1 MPTLS
6 IEKGTRMNHTAEPP
20 VYSPPPGLQLPRLAR
35 VRQRFDTRRIADIEA
50 ELAPQFARVAADAIG
65 PGMRVAITAGSRG
78 IADIDRIT
86 AAVVAEVR
94 GLGAEPFVVSAMGSH
109 GGATPEGQRAVLAS
123 YGITAERVGCPVVA
137 EIDTV
142 HLGDTADG
150 IAVYVDR
157 AAYEADAIVLLN
169 RVKPH
174 TILTGELGSGLMKI
188 AGIGLGNPIGADS
201 IHRLGLSR
209 HLLPVARMVLERAP
223 VRLGVAIVDNSLD
236 QTWKI
241 EVVPAADIEAAD
253 RRLLAEARALLPNIP
268 FDPIDVLVI
277 DTIGKNISGTGMD
290 PNVIGMHRR
299 IGGAPERTI
308 ERIVALD
315 LSDASHG
322 NANGVGM
329 ADIIT
334 ERLRSRIDWHA
345 TYTNALTANFLT
357 GIKLPL
363 ACPSGQAAV
372 ALAARAF
379 EADTLRLV
387 RIVDT
392 AHLEYLWVSPALLAE
407 LDHYPMLEQAGDL
420 EEMIFGDE
428 LSSE

>member
-1 MPTLS
+1 M
-6 IEKGTRMNHTAEPP
+6 
-20 VYSPPPGLQLPRLAR
+20 PRLAR
-35 VRQRFDTRRIADIEA
+35 VRQRFDTRRVANVEA

-94 GLGAEPFVVSAMGSH
+94 RLGAEPFVVSAMGSH
-109 GGATPEGQRAVLAS
+109 GGATPEGQREVLAS
-123 YGITAERVGCPVVA
+123 YGITPERVGCPVIA

-223 VRLGVAIVDNSLD
+223 VRLGVAIVENSLD

-241 EVVPAADIEAAD
+241 EVVPAPQIEAAD
-253 RRLLAEARALLPNIP
+253 RRLLTEARALLPNIP

-315 LSDASHG
+315 LSDESHG

-334 ERLRSRIDWHA
+334 ERLRARIDWHA

-379 EADTLRLV
+379 EDETIRVV
-387 RIVDT
+387 RIADT
-392 AHLEYLWVSPALLAE
+392 AHLEYLWVSRALLAE
-407 LDHYPMLEQAGDL
+407 LDRYPTLEQAGDL
-420 EEMIFGDE
+420 EEMIF
-428 LSSE
+428 

>member
-1 MPTLS
+1 M
-6 IEKGTRMNHTAEPP
+6 
-20 VYSPPPGLQLPRLAR
+20 PRLAR
-35 VRQRFDTRRIADIEA
+35 VRQRFDTRRVASVEA

-94 GLGAEPFVVSAMGSH
+94 RLGAEPFVVSAMGSH
-109 GGATPEGQRAVLAS
+109 GGATPEGQREVLAS
-123 YGITAERVGCPVVA
+123 YGITPERVGCPVIA

-223 VRLGVAIVDNSLD
+223 VRLGVAIVENSLD

-241 EVVPAADIEAAD
+241 EVVPAPQIEAAD
-253 RRLLAEARALLPNIP
+253 RRLLTEARALLPNIP

-315 LSDASHG
+315 LSDESHG

-334 ERLRSRIDWHA
+334 ERLRARIDWHA

-379 EADTLRLV
+379 EDETIRVV
-387 RIVDT
+387 RIADT
-392 AHLEYLWVSPALLAE
+392 AHLEYLWVSRALLAE
-407 LDHYPMLEQAGDL
+407 LDRYPTLEQAGDL
-420 EEMIFGDE
+420 EEMIF
-428 LSSE
+428 